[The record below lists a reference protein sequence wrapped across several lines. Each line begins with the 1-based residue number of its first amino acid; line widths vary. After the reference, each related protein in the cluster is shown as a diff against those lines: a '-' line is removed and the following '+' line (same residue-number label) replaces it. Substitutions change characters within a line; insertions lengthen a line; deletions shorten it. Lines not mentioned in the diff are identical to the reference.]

1 VTIYTLCDDDFL
13 GTNCYV
19 VKTEEGCIVIDPG
32 VPLEDVQ
39 QRVGDCPIVA
49 VLLTHAHVDHV
60 LYLQMYKEK
69 GIPVYLHEA
78 DNAAMGDP
86 ELNLS
91 SDLLETMTFPEADH
105 LIREGDRLSL
115 AGLDIEV
122 LHTPGHTP
130 GSVCFRI
137 GDDLFSGDTLF
148 RLGYGRVDF
157 PGGNVSDMAAS
168 LKRLKKLPGQTRV
181 YPGHG
186 GPTTIAREQW

>member
-1 VTIYTLCDDDFL
+1 MTIYTLCDDDFL

-19 VKTEEGCIVIDPG
+19 VKTEDGCIVIAPG

-49 VLLTHAHVDHV
+49 VLLTHAHVDHI

-69 GIPVYLHEA
+69 GIPIYLHEA

-91 SDLLETMTFPEADH
+91 SDLLETMTFPAADH

>member
-1 VTIYTLCDDDFL
+1 MTIYTLSDDDFL
-13 GTNCYV
+13 GANCYV
-19 VKTEEGCIVIDPG
+19 VKTEEGCIVIDAG
-32 VPLEDVQ
+32 VPLETVQ
-39 QRVGDCPIVA
+39 QRAGNCPIAA

-60 LYLQMYKEK
+60 LYLQMYTEK

-91 SDLLETMTFPEADH
+91 SDLLETMTFPAADH

-148 RLGYGRVDF
+148 RSGYGRVDF
-157 PGGNVSDMAAS
+157 PGGNVADMAAS

>member
-1 VTIYTLCDDDFL
+1 MTIYTLCDDDFL

-39 QRVGDCPIVA
+39 QRVGNSPIVA

-91 SDLLETMTFPEADH
+91 SDLLETMTFPAADH

>member
-1 VTIYTLCDDDFL
+1 MTIYTLCDDDFL

-19 VKTEEGCIVIDPG
+19 VKTEKGCIVIDPG

-39 QRVGDCPIVA
+39 QRVGNSPIVA

-60 LYLQMYKEK
+60 LYLQMYKDK

>member
-1 VTIYTLCDDDFL
+1 
-13 GTNCYV
+13 
-19 VKTEEGCIVIDPG
+19 
-32 VPLEDVQ
+32 
-39 QRVGDCPIVA
+39 
-49 VLLTHAHVDHV
+49 
-60 LYLQMYKEK
+60 MYKEK

-168 LKRLKKLPGQTRV
+168 LKRLKQLPGQTRV

>member
-1 VTIYTLCDDDFL
+1 
-13 GTNCYV
+13 
-19 VKTEEGCIVIDPG
+19 
-32 VPLEDVQ
+32 
-39 QRVGDCPIVA
+39 
-49 VLLTHAHVDHV
+49 
-60 LYLQMYKEK
+60 
-69 GIPVYLHEA
+69 
-78 DNAAMGDP
+78 MGDP

-157 PGGNVSDMAAS
+157 PGGNAADMAAS
-168 LKRLKKLPGQTRV
+168 LKRLKALPGQVRV

>member
-39 QRVGDCPIVA
+39 QRVGNSPIVA
-49 VLLTHAHVDHV
+49 ILLTHAHVDHV

-115 AGLDIEV
+115 AGMDIEV